1 MQVRWFSNILKPLRH
16 LQTNDPAVFSQIWLH
31 PDLLSKHSSISRGD
45 KKPDKRKKHFLFAS
59 SGPEIQSSK
68 VSSLIQ
74 PWPITQATVSFQSK
88 KNMLP
93 PKKGQSGW
101 AWQPQRLWLIRNPRH
116 LCISFF
122 RVFNHI
128 SRKGASRTLFN
139 QLRRWSPRR
148 RLTTDKLRNFST
160 CN

>member
-74 PWPITQATVSFQSK
+74 PWPITHFNLKKYAPAKEGSIRLGLATTTPLIGS
-88 KNMLP
+88 
-93 PKKGQSGW
+93 
-101 AWQPQRLWLIRNPRH
+101 QPQTLVRSRFFVSSIISVDRVQVGHYLISWDDEALDGDWRQIN
-116 LCISFF
+116 
-122 RVFNHI
+122 
-128 SRKGASRTLFN
+128 
-139 QLRRWSPRR
+139 
-148 RLTTDKLRNFST
+148 
-160 CN
+160 